1 MIFPFVH
8 LILTHEDFAEAR
20 TMNLD
25 AGIVSILSG
34 GLLISK
40 NQSATAGLKNHTGTL
55 MVGRIKSKCLS
66 WAPCL
71 NEGLNQSIGCPR
83 FLPSGF
89 DNDGRLE
96 WNGWEPQGIDGRR
109 IAGHDQAQSLR
120 SRKIADTSTKL
131 FTKAFVQ
138 NTEIQTS
145 GQTRQD
151 GSHMGQCMV
160 NFLHVSSNHH
170 MRKPRSGGKGLD
182 IVLRRLLVTF
192 VTQRQCSMKKGFTSF
207 GTDFNQL
214 IDGEGAKGCLGI
226 TDALEVTADD
236 AGVDRA
242 DRCQGLLVAVTLD
255 LNLIQTFVR

>member
-1 MIFPFVH
+1 MIFPFVN

-25 AGIVSILSG
+25 AGIVGILSG

-40 NQSATAGLKNHTGTL
+40 NQCATAGLKNHTGPL

-71 NEGLNQSIGCPR
+71 NEGLDQSIGCPR

-89 DNDGRLE
+89 DNDGRFE
-96 WNGWEPQGIDGRR
+96 WNGWEPQRVDGRR

-120 SRKIADTSTKL
+120 SREIADTSTKL
-131 FTKAFVQ
+131 FTIAFVQ

-145 GQTRQD
+145 GQACQD

-170 MRKPRSGGKGLD
+170 MRKPRSGGKGLN

-192 VTQRQCSMKKGFTSF
+192 VT
-207 GTDFNQL
+207 
-214 IDGEGAKGCLGI
+214 
-226 TDALEVTADD
+226 
-236 AGVDRA
+236 
-242 DRCQGLLVAVTLD
+242 
-255 LNLIQTFVR
+255 